1 MSHRYRAKLVAL
13 VAFVVGGIV
22 GGAGGA
28 YFVTQ
33 FTTAFFSDG
42 WLLGTA
48 VGVRDHVVVLER
60 IKRGEIEA
68 ATEQLES
75 MLDTSII
82 SLGNAESKVPS
93 TSSTIDSA
101 LRRAQSYRATYRR
114 HSTSPVVDKA
124 LSDALR
130 EKDN

>member
-1 MSHRYRAKLVAL
+1 M
-13 VAFVVGGIV
+13 V

-28 YFVTQ
+28 YFATR
-33 FTTAFFSDG
+33 FTTSFFSDG

-48 VGVRDHVVVLER
+48 IGVRDHVVVLER
-60 IKRGEIEA
+60 IKSGEIEA

-82 SLGNAESKVPS
+82 ALGNAESKVQS

-101 LRRAQSYRATYRR
+101 LKRAQSYRATYRR
-114 HSTSPVVDKA
+114 HTTSSEFDKA
-124 LSDALR
+124 VSDALR
-130 EKDN
+130 EKEN